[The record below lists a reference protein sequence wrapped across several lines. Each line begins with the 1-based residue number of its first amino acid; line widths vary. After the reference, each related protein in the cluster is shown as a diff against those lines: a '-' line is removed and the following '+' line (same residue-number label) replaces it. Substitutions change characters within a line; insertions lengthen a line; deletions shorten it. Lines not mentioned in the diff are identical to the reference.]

1 MSRTEPVGSEQCNFF
16 MLVAMQDEH
25 ECFREGVCIEWS
37 LEGLENNDKVERV
50 AAQQPLKVDFV
61 D

>member
-1 MSRTEPVGSEQCNFF
+1 

-25 ECFREGVCIEWS
+25 ERFREGVCIEWS

-50 AAQQPLKVDFV
+50 AAEQPLKVDFV